1 MKERQ
6 RRCGYYSRET
16 LATAPDVISSPEE
29 EGSAERLEKLEIEK
43 NSIDRSSDR
52 SVGRSVTRL
61 CRSSFPSSSPHE
73 KEYAYT
79 RKYEVRARDRL
90 DSRKYLTS
98 IEVYRLPSKIPPA
111 SDFRK
116 YIFIERAGRRTRTFP
131 RISSKEGGETRIFPR
146 LAVYQRVARY
156 WEIVCSWRENNPD
169 IGCYKHR
176 FATNLRENEI
186 ASKLLAT
193 KRNFLYGIFVSIVLR
208 EGDETI
214 SKRSKFRNCYYE
226 LYFPKWM
233 DKRAIIF
240 IENDKDRTDIEAVQ
254 YKVQITIYHGWHF
267 AIENEIKTRFKANL
281 DY

>member
-6 RRCGYYSRET
+6 RRRGYYSRET

-43 NSIDRSSDR
+43 NSIDRSIER
-52 SVGRSVTRL
+52 SVGRSVGHETL
-61 CRSSFPSSSPHE
+61 PIIVSFIVATNTPHE

-146 LAVYQRVARY
+146 LAVYQRVVRY
-156 WEIVCSWRENNPD
+156 
-169 IGCYKHR
+169 
-176 FATNLRENEI
+176 
-186 ASKLLAT
+186 
-193 KRNFLYGIFVSIVLR
+193 
-208 EGDETI
+208 
-214 SKRSKFRNCYYE
+214 
-226 LYFPKWM
+226 
-233 DKRAIIF
+233 
-240 IENDKDRTDIEAVQ
+240 
-254 YKVQITIYHGWHF
+254 
-267 AIENEIKTRFKANL
+267 
-281 DY
+281 